1 MNNSASQ
8 IAKTIMNR
16 FTAERQPE
24 GNEYIG
30 EDGLI
35 YCGKCHTKAQTRVE
49 MFGVQR
55 VVNCM
60 CKCRC
65 EEEAERKHREEEQER
80 LERIRRLKS
89 SGIQEKHLLEWRF
102 DVADDNKDI
111 RMAKKY
117 IENWSKAK
125 ADNLG
130 LLLWGDV
137 GTGKSFIAACIA
149 NALLENGIPVL
160 MTNFSKILNQMGAMY
175 SEERYEYI
183 ASFSNYSLLIIDDL
197 GIERNTEYAQE
208 QVYAVIDERYK
219 SGLPVIITTNLL
231 INEIRNP
238 ADVAHARIYSRVL
251 EMCTPV
257 HIGGSGAKLKSDIE
271 DSFNPKYADKEN
283 DRYDVLITTDVLA
296 EGINLHR
303 SNALINYDLP
313 WNPTRIMQRVG
324 RINRVGTEHQ
334 QIYVFN
340 FFPTAQSDKHMP
352 LKDRIL
358 EKLQKLDE
366 RLLQKFGYIQIL
378 LIRFSNKKVNL
389 LHG

>member
-1 MNNSASQ
+1 MNDSASQ

-24 GNEYIG
+24 GKEYIG

-117 IENWSKAK
+117 VENWSKAK

-197 GIERNTEYAQE
+197 GIERNTEYALE

-219 SGLPVIITTNLL
+219 SGLPVIITTNLTVAEL
-231 INEIRNP
+231 RNP
-238 ADVAHARIYSRVL
+238 VDAAHARIYSRIL

-257 HIGGSGAKLKSDIE
+257 HVSGSDRRRAIGKSKQDIV
-271 DSFNPKYADKEN
+271 KE
-283 DRYDVLITTDVLA
+283 VL
-296 EGINLHR
+296 
-303 SNALINYDLP
+303 DL
-313 WNPTRIMQRVG
+313 
-324 RINRVGTEHQ
+324 
-334 QIYVFN
+334 
-340 FFPTAQSDKHMP
+340 
-352 LKDRIL
+352 
-358 EKLQKLDE
+358 
-366 RLLQKFGYIQIL
+366 
-378 LIRFSNKKVNL
+378 
-389 LHG
+389 